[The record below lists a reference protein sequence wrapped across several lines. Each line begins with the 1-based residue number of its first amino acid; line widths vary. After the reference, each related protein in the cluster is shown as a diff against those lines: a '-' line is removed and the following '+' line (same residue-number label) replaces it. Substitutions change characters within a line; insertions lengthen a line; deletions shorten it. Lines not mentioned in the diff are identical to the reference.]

1 MGHNFLEGGRKFDCC
16 NEIILLE
23 IFFTSTTSPSQYVSP
38 YHSHRQVSLSWD
50 RLANEEI
57 LAPIYSVFHL
67 LQTACYLSMLL
78 LFYYQKKKGEIP
90 RQQCQAARLS
100 DMCFSLYS
108 YIYIIRLYLCWLPS
122 RLCPDTQQHTYEQ
135 ETQNLLLEKE
145 VKTTT
150 TPCVHFSN
158 CLKSWTTPLFTV
170 NAQPFDQLTNWI
182 EGHVTGKFPRFLQ
195 LPNCLR
201 HLYQY
206 LTTICH
212 SSHWI
217 NQWFGPKCE
226 GADHK
231 Q

>member
-122 RLCPDTQQHTYEQ
+122 RLCPDTQQQTYEQ
-135 ETQNLLLEKE
+135 ETQKPSTRKGGQNYHHSPCPLFQLLESQRICRKLN
-145 VKTTT
+145 
-150 TPCVHFSN
+150 HS
-158 CLKSWTTPLFTV
+158 PL
-170 NAQPFDQLTNWI
+170 
-182 EGHVTGKFPRFLQ
+182 H
-195 LPNCLR
+195 C
-201 HLYQY
+201 
-206 LTTICH
+206 
-212 SSHWI
+212 
-217 NQWFGPKCE
+217 
-226 GADHK
+226 
-231 Q
+231 